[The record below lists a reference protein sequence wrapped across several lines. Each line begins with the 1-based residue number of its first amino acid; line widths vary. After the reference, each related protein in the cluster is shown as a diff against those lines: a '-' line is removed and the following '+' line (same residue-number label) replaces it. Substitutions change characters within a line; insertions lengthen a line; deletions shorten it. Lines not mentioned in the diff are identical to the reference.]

1 MNAPDVQLKALFGP
15 EHGIR
20 GLLDEKVSD
29 SVDEKT
35 GLPVYSLYGE
45 TRVPK
50 PEHLQGLDALVFDIQ
65 DIGCRFYTY
74 IATMGNCMEAAAKAK
89 IQFIV
94 LDRVNPINGISTE
107 GPIHLGKSSF
117 VAYHTTPL
125 RHGMTV
131 GELARMFNAEKKFG
145 ADLLVIPLSGWKRD
159 FWFDQTG
166 LAWINQSPNM
176 RNLNEATLYP
186 GVGLLESAVSVGRGT
201 DTPFEVLGAPYI
213 NDVAFAAELNR
224 AGLPGIRFV
233 PIRFTPNAS
242 VFKDKQCGGVYMV
255 VTDRNRCNVVDV
267 GIQIAITLQKLYPN
281 DFAMEKMHP
290 LLQERATLD
299 AIKAGKSLAEIK
311 ATWNAG
317 LNEFRERR
325 THYLLY

>member
-1 MNAPDVQLKALFGP
+1 
-15 EHGIR
+15 
-20 GLLDEKVSD
+20 
-29 SVDEKT
+29 
-35 GLPVYSLYGE
+35 
-45 TRVPK
+45 
-50 PEHLQGLDALVFDIQ
+50 
-65 DIGCRFYTY
+65 
-74 IATMGNCMEAAAKAK
+74 
-89 IQFIV
+89 
-94 LDRVNPINGISTE
+94 
-107 GPIHLGKSSF
+107 